1 MEPREFEEWVG
12 TITGDK
18 EAIGT
23 ALQQSFRINTLKI
36 PIEVFD
42 EVSELKNKKI
52 KWDESGRTYTDKFD
66 IGNTIEY
73 FLGYLHPQSLSSM
86 IPPLVLGPKAG
97 EHVLDLTAA
106 PGSKATQIS
115 AIMENTGTLVAND
128 LPEKETTLVAN
139 VARLGALN
147 VIITNRDARDWPLK
161 NEFDRVLLDVPCS
174 ALGSNLNAMKR
185 FSISYAES
193 LALVQKRLIM
203 KGFDALKEGGT
214 LVYSTCTYSI
224 EENEN
229 VIEYLLSVREEAK
242 IEKIELEYVPHDN
255 GLTAECKK
263 CWRIYPK
270 HLNSDG
276 FFIAKITKTE

>member
-86 IPPLVLGPKAG
+86 IPPLVLG
-97 EHVLDLTAA
+97 
-106 PGSKATQIS
+106 S
-115 AIMENTGTLVAND
+115 
-128 LPEKETTLVAN
+128 
-139 VARLGALN
+139 
-147 VIITNRDARDWPLK
+147 
-161 NEFDRVLLDVPCS
+161 
-174 ALGSNLNAMKR
+174 
-185 FSISYAES
+185 
-193 LALVQKRLIM
+193 
-203 KGFDALKEGGT
+203 
-214 LVYSTCTYSI
+214 
-224 EENEN
+224 
-229 VIEYLLSVREEAK
+229 
-242 IEKIELEYVPHDN
+242 
-255 GLTAECKK
+255 
-263 CWRIYPK
+263 
-270 HLNSDG
+270 
-276 FFIAKITKTE
+276 